1 MGSFVRVAS
10 AGVSGQLESAGGNGV
25 PTRHATTV
33 DDNRATVK
41 RLIKYLMV
49 TRCKYTLSQHSF
61 LPTFL
66 SRTKGF
72 CLSEKSTLL
81 YHTRQAN
88 FSLSDVQRANM
99 SPSHRHHRCYHHHQC
114 RR

>member
-49 TRCKYTLSQHSF
+49 TRCK
-61 LPTFL
+61 
-66 SRTKGF
+66 
-72 CLSEKSTLL
+72 
-81 YHTRQAN
+81 QAN

>member
-49 TRCKYTLSQHSF
+49 TRCKLISPYLMFSEQTCPHRIVITVATTTISAGGSLTESWLRETSRVGVMHS
-61 LPTFL
+61 LPAT
-66 SRTKGF
+66 
-72 CLSEKSTLL
+72 
-81 YHTRQAN
+81 
-88 FSLSDVQRANM
+88 
-99 SPSHRHHRCYHHHQC
+99 
-114 RR
+114 